1 MKRLSLRLLM
11 SLLSLFAAASMAV
24 AAVNLNTATVAELDA
39 VNGIGPSKASAIV
52 EYRSKNGPFKSVDDL
67 QNVKGFGKKSIDKLR
82 PELTVGPTPA
92 KTAAKT
98 PVRK

>member
-52 EYRSKNGPFKSVDDL
+52 EYRNKNGQIGRAHV
-67 QNVKGFGKKSIDKLR
+67 
-82 PELTVGPTPA
+82 
-92 KTAAKT
+92 
-98 PVRK
+98 

>member
-52 EYRSKNGPFKSVDDL
+52 EYRNKNGPFKSVDDL
-67 QNVKGFGKKSIDKLR
+67 KGVKGFGEKSVAKLR
-82 PELTVGPTPA
+82 SELTVGDG
-92 KTAAKT
+92 AAKAAA
-98 PVRK
+98 KK

>member
-1 MKRLSLRLLM
+1 MNRLSLRLLM

-52 EYRSKNGPFKSVDDL
+52 EYRNKNGPFKSVDDL

-82 PELTVGPTPA
+82 TELTVGPTPA